1 MNTQCNVDGEATLAP
16 AGPYCWAD
24 GGGGNKRERV
34 NSPNILK
41 FYNLNSLTFFSVKC
55 NKGLGE

>member
-24 GGGGNKRERV
+24 DAEFNDFRRRLAGVIAQIAR
-34 NSPNILK
+34 
-41 FYNLNSLTFFSVKC
+41 
-55 NKGLGE
+55 LGQSGQELAAQ